1 MDMDGELRT
10 FSEFQGGPLLVM
22 GTAAWCPSC
31 DGLLF
36 SLHEWSTT
44 EAPEELST
52 KVANLAIVGK
62 DAAGRGAEKA
72 KQMAQKSVSD
82 LQSARIGH

>member
-1 MDMDGELRT
+1 MKQLAD
-10 FSEFQGGPLLVM
+10 
-22 GTAAWCPSC
+22 
-31 DGLLF
+31 
-36 SLHEWSTT
+36 

-72 KQMAQKSVSD
+72 KQMAQSVGAD
-82 LQSARIGH
+82 EARLGERREGLCEIAAEAG